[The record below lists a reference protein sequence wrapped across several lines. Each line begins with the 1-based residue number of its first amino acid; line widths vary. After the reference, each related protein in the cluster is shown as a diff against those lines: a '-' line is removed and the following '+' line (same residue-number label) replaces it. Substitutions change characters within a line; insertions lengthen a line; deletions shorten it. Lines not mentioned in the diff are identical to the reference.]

1 MWFQNALG
9 KEKIQFMFNN
19 ELDMQSIELYSF
31 SMERFSDLKFNFVC
45 KNIPKKYPEKWNK
58 DHFNALSLI
67 ITFGDIIQLDVTGTK
82 ICFYC
87 SPIITSSLDCSEIK
101 IEHED
106 LKLYC
111 RSKFLTIEEINP
123 YLDERWD

>member
-1 MWFQNALG
+1 
-9 KEKIQFMFNN
+9 
-19 ELDMQSIELYSF
+19 YSF

-101 IEHED
+101 IEHDD